1 MSVTLPLEVYEALE
15 KGLGRD
21 SAKQIVNAFETAI
34 SDVTEYKWKTSKDEL
49 LTEMEK
55 RFATKAELALQE
67 ARINARIDKLES
79 KLESKIDKL
88 ESKLLLYFLILMFV
102 IILTN
107 SNALDLLHNFLGFV
121 K

>member
-1 MSVTLPLEVYEALE
+1 MSVTLPIEVYEALE

-21 SAKQIVNAFETAI
+21 EAKRVIKAFETAI
-34 SDVTEYKWKTSKDEL
+34 SDVTEYKWRTSKDEL

-55 RFATKAELALQE
+55 RFATKADLALLE
-67 ARINARIDKLES
+67 AKM
-79 KLESKIDKL
+79 K
-88 ESKLLLYFLILMFV
+88 LYFLVLIFV

-107 SNALDLLHNFLGFV
+107 SRALDLLYKFLVFL